1 MEELFLDGTDFFY
14 LLSMDDEESQCWIKE
29 KKNKNMK
36 ISHLYVFFGEMSI

>member
-14 LLSMDDEESQCWIKE
+14 LLSMDDEESRAE
-29 KKNKNMK
+29 LKKKINKNIK